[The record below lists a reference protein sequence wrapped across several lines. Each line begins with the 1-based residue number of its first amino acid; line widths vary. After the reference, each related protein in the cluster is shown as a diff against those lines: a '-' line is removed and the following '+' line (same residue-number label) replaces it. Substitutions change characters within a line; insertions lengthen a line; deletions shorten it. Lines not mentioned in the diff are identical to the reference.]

1 MSSAYDVAAVGNAIV
16 DVIAPADDA
25 FLAAE
30 SLPKGSM
37 SLIDDARAA
46 GLYKVMAPGL
56 ESSGGSGANTVA
68 GIASFGGKAAY
79 IGKVA
84 DDQLGQ
90 VFTHDIRA
98 IGVDYA
104 TAPLVGG
111 AATAR
116 CLVNVTPDGQRTM
129 STFLGASVGL
139 TPADLNAEMIKGGA
153 VLYLEGYLFD
163 AASGPMVFSKAA
175 TIARDAGRKISL
187 TLSDGFVV
195 GRHRAA
201 LMAFIESDVDILFA
215 NEDETKALMQT
226 EDFDAAVAALR
237 PHIEIAALT
246 RSEKGSVV
254 VTKSGAEA
262 VPAAPVDHVL
272 DTTGAGDQYAAGFLF
287 GLARGKALKDCARL
301 GGLAAAEVI
310 SHYGA
315 RPQVPYKDLA
325 AKAGL

>member
-1 MSSAYDVAAVGNAIV
+1 MTAAYDVAAVGNAIV

-30 SLPKGSM
+30 GMPKGGM

-46 GLYKVMAPGL
+46 ALYAKMAAGI

-98 IGVDYA
+98 IGVDYS

-111 AATAR
+111 SATAR

-139 TPADLNAEMIKGGA
+139 TPADLDAEKIKGGA

-163 AASGPMVFSKAA
+163 AASGPTMFAKAA
-175 TIARDAGRKISL
+175 TIARDARRKISL

-201 LMAFIESDVDILFA
+201 LMAFIQSDVDILFA
-215 NEDETKALMQT
+215 NEAEVTALMET
-226 EDFDAAVAALR
+226 DSFDQAVASLR

-254 VTKSGAEA
+254 VTKGGAEA
-262 VPAAPVDHVL
+262 VPAAPVAQVL
-272 DTTGAGDQYAAGFLF
+272 DTTGAGDQYAAGFLY
-287 GLARGKALKDCARL
+287 GLARGRDLADCARL
-301 GGLAAAEVI
+301 GGIAAAEVI

-315 RPQVPYKDLA
+315 RPLVPYKDLA